1 MYALKIIR
9 LYHVRVEILF
19 FITKNR
25 PCYRLDG
32 FLTKFSNA
40 RGDFTVCELWFARLS
55 TIKEKKENSQEVSLF
70 VARL

>member
-19 FITKNR
+19 FITKFR

-40 RGDFTVCELWFARLS
+40 REDFTVCELWFAP
-55 TIKEKKENSQEVSLF
+55 TVDGGT
-70 VARL
+70 